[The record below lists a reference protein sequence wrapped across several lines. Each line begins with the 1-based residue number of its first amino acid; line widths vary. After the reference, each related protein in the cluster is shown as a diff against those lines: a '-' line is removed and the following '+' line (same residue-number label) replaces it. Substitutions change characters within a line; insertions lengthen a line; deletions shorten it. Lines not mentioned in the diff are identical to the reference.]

1 MALVLDPDKKKMSK
15 VGKSDKNQDEKYR
28 RLGDYLDLN
37 SVPFQSDAVVTDHRL
52 RVYAVDKSTRISEKR
67 AQYSE
72 IRWEVMRDQER

>member
-37 SVPFQSDAVVTDHRL
+37 SVPFQSDAVVTDHCL
-52 RVYAVDKSTRISEKR
+52 RVYAVDKWTRISEKR